1 VCPDSSQETASFN
14 GICSSHVNSK
24 GTCAHVLRT
33 SRCNRIF
40 FSANVGKPQTTT
52 SQSIMT
58 DESTKRGANQE
69 STERDADHEHDAFR
83 SHSRSHGALLYDLTQ
98 LGEDDFGFFCDESF
112 TLTPDEF
119 WDVYDA
125 HQAGEFPCKIGRYEY
140 DGTTLYFKN
149 ITLIHGGVS
158 GTLQTAIDHQL
169 LPLCDHPEVG

>member
-1 VCPDSSQETASFN
+1 MLSKIQQVYN

-24 GTCAHVLRT
+24 VRAHTFCAHLG
-33 SRCNRIF
+33 CNQNF

-58 DESTKRGANQE
+58 DESTERGANQE

-98 LGEDDFGFFCDESF
+98 LGEDDFDFFCDESF

-119 WDVYDA
+119 WDIYDA
-125 HQAGEFPCKIGRYEY
+125 HQAGEFPFKIGRYEY

-149 ITLIHGGVS
+149 ITLVHGGVS

-169 LPLCDHPEVG
+169 LPLYDHPEVG